1 MTIPSTAQAPGQDA
15 GLETRS
21 ARARRAVLN
30 NPLLLF
36 ALNNGIV
43 IILLIQF
50 AYLAF
55 ALGGKFFRPQVLRLI
70 LLNTSMVGVLMP
82 FYTCAQ
88 IGGIIDLG
96 SVQVGALGAVVAGL
110 FYTIVGFPLP
120 VAIAMALLVAVLI
133 GLVYSWVV
141 LKVGAPAIIASLAVG
156 ALALG
161 IGRMITQ
168 TWGTSYF
175 QIEFNTPILKRLI
188 DHGPLGISLTVF
200 VMFLLYAIYY
210 VLLSHTK
217 LGAHI
222 FAVGGNPYAARL
234 AGIRSG
240 AVVMFCL
247 LGICVGTVMAS
258 IFLCARV
265 MWVGD
270 AASFSAASAAAAGAL
285 AVPITLI
292 ATTISGVRL
301 RGGSG
306 NIWKTLLGLI
316 FFSTLTIGM
325 STMQMP
331 AQYRVIAYGLAVVLA
346 VVLDSVRSHLRL
358 D

>member
-1 MTIPSTAQAPGQDA
+1 MTTIAPAQAPKRDA
-15 GLETRS
+15 SVETRS
-21 ARARRAVLN
+21 ARARRTVLN

-43 IILLIQF
+43 IVLLIELV
-50 AYLAF
+50 YLTL
-55 ALGGKFFRPQVLRLI
+55 ALGTRFFRPQVLRFI

-96 SVQVGALGAVVAGL
+96 SVQVGALGAVVTGL
-110 FYTIVGFPLP
+110 FFTVVGFPLLL
-120 VAIAMALLVAVLI
+120 AIVMALLMAVLI
-133 GLVYSWVV
+133 GFVYSWVV

-156 ALALG
+156 ALSQG
-161 IGRMITQ
+161 IARMITQ

-175 QIEFNTPILKRLI
+175 QIPFDTPVLKRLI
-188 DHGPLGISLTVF
+188 EKGPLGIPLTVW
-200 VMFLLYAIYY
+200 VMFLFYGIYY

-222 FAVGGNPYAARL
+222 FAVGGNRYAARL
-234 AGIRSG
+234 AGIRSA
-240 AVVMFCL
+240 AVTVFCL
-247 LGICVGTVMAS
+247 MGICIGTVIAS
-258 IFLCARV
+258 VFLCARV
-265 MWVGD
+265 LWVGD
-270 AASFSAASAAAAGAL
+270 SGNFSAASAAAAGAL

-292 ATTISGVRL
+292 ATTISGIRL
-301 RGGSG
+301 QGGSG
-306 NIWKTLLGLI
+306 NIWKTMLGLI
-316 FFSTLTIGM
+316 FFSTLTVGM

-346 VVLDSVRSHLRL
+346 VVLDSIRSHLRL

>member
-1 MTIPSTAQAPGQDA
+1 V
-15 GLETRS
+15 LE
-21 ARARRAVLN
+21 

-43 IILLIQF
+43 IVLLIEF
-50 AYLAF
+50 AYLTI
-55 ALGGKFFRPQVLRLI
+55 ALGGKFFRPQVLRFI

-96 SVQVGALGAVVAGL
+96 SVQVGALGAVVTGL
-110 FYTIVGFPLP
+110 FYTVIGFPLLP
-120 VAIAMALLVAVLI
+120 AIAMALVMAVLI

-156 ALALG
+156 GLAQG
-161 IGRMITQ
+161 IARMITQ

-175 QIEFNTPILKRLI
+175 QIPFETPVLKRLI
-188 DHGPLGISLTVF
+188 DHGPLNIPLTAW
-200 VMFLLYAIYY
+200 VMFLLYGIYY

-222 FAVGGNPYAARL
+222 FAVGGNRYAARL

-240 AVVMFCL
+240 VVTVFCL
-247 LGICVGTVMAS
+247 MGICIGTVIAS
-258 IFLCARV
+258 VFLCARV
-265 MWVGD
+265 LWVGD
-270 AASFSAASAAAAGAL
+270 SGSFSAASAAAAGAL

-301 RGGSG
+301 QGGSG
-306 NIWKTLLGLI
+306 NIWKTMLGLI
-316 FFSTLTIGM
+316 FFSTLTVGM

-346 VVLDSVRSHLRL
+346 VVLDSIRSHLRL